1 MTTYTFDTLPLDTQ
15 IQILKEQFHFT
26 FQTEDEQFAAER
38 TGYIES
44 YDCVRMEVSK
54 HGSII
59 DFPVKNRESYDRLL
73 NSLSKD
79 QINKIYPIVHSYDSS
94 DYL

>member
-1 MTTYTFDTLPLDTQ
+1 MTYS
-15 IQILKEQFHFT
+15 KEQFNFT

-44 YDCVRMEVSK
+44 YDCVRMEIRYPDQLGTV
-54 HGSII
+54 
-59 DFPVKNRESYDRLL
+59 DFPVKNRQDYERLL
-73 NSLSKD
+73 LTDGCIIKV
-79 QINKIYPIVHSYDSS
+79 YPTVHSYDVQ